1 MLMPRRTLLIVAAC
15 AVIAAAG
22 CARAPEKL
30 TPEAARARGDE
41 LLKEMSKNLGALQT
55 FAYTADEQR
64 EDVKDGAKVVRK
76 STRRV
81 LIRRPNAFTF
91 TTTRDE
97 RDAAGWY
104 DGKQV
109 TLVSNREKIWVR
121 GPMPPTLDEA
131 LDFLSAEYAIQ
142 MPTADLVYSS
152 PYDAIMTPDTT
163 GGWVDVQQ
171 IGGQPCDHLAYSQKV
186 VDWEMWLSQTRHLP
200 CQVKIIYKNE
210 PGQPSVTVIYGDFD
224 PSPQVTDATFAAKV
238 PDGYQRIKI
247 MRHATVEDPKAGADE
262 PGAGKT
268 EPPAKKQPN

>member
-1 MLMPRRTLLIVAAC
+1 MLMPRRTLVIVAAC

-55 FAYTADEQR
+55 FAYTANEQR
-64 EDVKDGAKVVRK
+64 EEVKDGAKAVK
-76 STRRV
+76 HFERRV
-81 LIRRPNAFTF
+81 VMRRPNALSY
-91 TTTRDE
+91 TTTGDDRDG
-97 RDAAGWY
+97 AGWF
-104 DGKQV
+104 DGKQL
-109 TLVSNREKIWVR
+109 TLVSNRDKIWVR

-142 MPTADLVYSS
+142 MPTADLLYSS

-171 IGGQPCDHLAYSQKV
+171 IGGQPCDHVAYQQKT
-186 VDWEMWLSQTRHLP
+186 VDWELWLSEKRHLP
-200 CQVKIIYKNE
+200 CQAKITYKNE
-210 PGQPSVTVIYGDFD
+210 PGQPTITVTYSDFD
-224 PSPQVTDATFAAKV
+224 PSPQVTDATFAAKI

-247 MRHATVEDPKAGADE
+247 MRHATVEDPTAAAAEAGPA
-262 PGAGKT
+262 KT
-268 EPPAKKQPN
+268 EPAAKK